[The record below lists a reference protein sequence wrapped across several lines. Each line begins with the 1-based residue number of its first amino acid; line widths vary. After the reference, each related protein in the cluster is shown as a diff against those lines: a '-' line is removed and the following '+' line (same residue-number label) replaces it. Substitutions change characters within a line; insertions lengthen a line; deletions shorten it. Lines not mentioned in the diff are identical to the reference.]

1 MPPPYSP
8 TQENETSQSPHTSPP
23 DYHTIHEQLGYL
35 EATTSVS
42 SSSTHIKQEPVS
54 DQWVNRTNIK
64 GKQRAESSSSSGH
77 GLFDD
82 IRYDPRRG
90 PIGNIFNIAEKF
102 VGNAAN
108 AANVAIGAPPSPSP
122 AEFGNNIARSATLMA
137 NNASRAAMG
146 YVENIMGGQSSRRE
160 ERKERREERREKREI
175 KREQKKER
183 RDCKRGG
190 SGRRHSDGASSGSC
204 SSSGSSGGSNN
215 GLPGQSTT
223 ADCDN
228 TERLEIIKS
237 NTMLT
242 LDESWSG
249 RECHL
254 KTSNG
259 LLTVRGSLS
268 ASKSIQLESSNATLT
283 VEGQI
288 LAGDKVQVRTT
299 NGQFIVRGNSVVAK
313 ELDVQVSNAPL
324 QFSSF
329 IQAKRIYLKTKN
341 APITMGNISMGAEL
355 YAKTSNAPIEIH
367 IVEIGSSSAKIE
379 VESSNAPVNVYVP
392 STFSGYFSVKS
403 NMAGSANVVA
413 KSTEQSMIEYQ
424 VDERSKKQGTCKNFG
439 NKSSIEI
446 SIKTSN
452 AAATL
457 YI

>member
-1 MPPPYSP
+1 MVFSFFFCSDLPPPYSP
-8 TQENETSQSPHTSPP
+8 TQENETSQPPHTSPP

-90 PIGNIFNIAEKF
+90 P
-102 VGNAAN
+102 
-108 AANVAIGAPPSPSP
+108 IGAPPSPSP

-190 SGRRHSDGASSGSC
+190 SSRRHSDGASSGSC

-288 LAGDKVQVRTT
+288 LAGDKVQIRTT

-341 APITMGNISMGAEL
+341 APITMGTISMGAEL

-367 IVEIGSSSAKIE
+367 IVEIGSGSAKIE

-439 NKSSIEI
+439 NKSSVEI